1 MAHIWQ
7 LNSGM
12 SPLLEFFLPVVPEL
26 GVRAGSGEGGSSPS
40 ALRLTS
46 SHELGEGGIRA
57 GRARRRPSLRL
68 PAPARVS
75 SRVPELEAGPELPE
89 PGPAPRE
96 AGVRFSVGPVPG
108 RELAGSSKWA
118 TRELGLSVHRLGIP
132 AGTWLSG
139 LELRSA
145 GDRGI
150 VDLRLL
156 YRGRGGGGGA
166 TAWAI
171 GVEGGT
177 LHAARCEGRP
187 YAMGVS
193 ARYERRAG
201 LVNLRVLRAG
211 GSRGV
216 WAVPAVEGELHLA
229 GLGAGAKMTGVEV
242 RAAPGYGLV
251 NIRALTR

>member
-7 LNSGM
+7 FTSGM
-12 SPLLEFFLPVVPEL
+12 SPLLEFFLPVVPEF
-26 GVRAGSGEGGSSPS
+26 GVRAGWREGGGSFS
-40 ALRLTS
+40 ASRLAS
-46 SHELGEGGIRA
+46 FHELGERGVRA
-57 GRARRRPSLRL
+57 GRARRQPSLRL
-68 PAPARVS
+68 PAPALVS

-89 PGPAPRE
+89 PGPARRE
-96 AGVRFSVGPVPG
+96 ASVPLGAGPVPG
-108 RELAGSSKWA
+108 RERAGSKWA

-145 GDRGI
+145 GDRGV

-156 YRGRGGGGGA
+156 YRGEGGVGGA

-171 GVEGGT
+171 GAEGGT
-177 LHAARCEGRP
+177 LHAVSCEGRP

-201 LVNLRVLRAG
+201 LINLRVLRAG
-211 GSRGV
+211 GSRSA
-216 WAVPAVEGELHLA
+216 WALAAVEGELHLA
-229 GLGAGAKMTGVEV
+229 GLGAGAKMAGVEV